1 MAEESRISRWRS
13 SGRPVVG
20 QPPNQSTTSPKLT
33 EPLIMFNALV
43 ESFSASVGY
52 GAESSTMQMTLVED
66 PENGRTIKHSLDSG
80 ATLID
85 GFPEVG
91 TCCQFVFEGFEFVG
105 IFQRYN
111 YTQGIDGRRYD
122 ITFESPSK
130 VLDGVQVILNGFEG
144 TAFSGNYP
152 IYPSVDEVNFT
163 SQINNVYNPFG
174 VKENYSWGGN
184 FGYSDY
190 NESGFPVTDDTSL
203 SGIAGKGLLTLIEEI
218 SQSKFTYDNPDGP
231 AADTSVNSDDEEL
244 IGGPIHFGN
253 TKYTIDFGELK
264 TLVPDFF
271 RMSGDTVN
279 INAIVNECCEIIL
292 NDYVTMIEPVVTS
305 VLVGYSG
312 GTVPTPIYQDQVR
325 NGVVP
330 IQYEDDD
337 PDENVVGP
345 VITFKYLDKSE
356 QPQPGVVAEL
366 VENAKKGNTLIS
378 ADNGREYA
386 DVVTQK
392 LMIGGKASRV
402 WEADISYLIPV
413 YGKDKNGQ
421 WLLGSGFEGHDSV
434 PVEING
440 ALEQLTVNEMKYAL
454 AGFQTWCLWREM
466 CLKFP
471 TLAAQ
476 GSDAGGF
483 SSMQMEFTA
492 QMNNSMLTWTP
503 GVFASGFHGSRANT
517 IRVFRN
523 ARAQAMQQQQRPPG
537 GQRGGGD
544 GNDEAEDA
552 PGGGGQGGN
561 PTQDW
566 AGMVKPTFEAIL
578 NTATNY
584 YGKTYMVMLPVE
596 PGGLKNNLRYKNEF
610 ETEAAWEI
618 ASSGWDPDFRVKDIE
633 GYDDEG
639 KLKACAAYYEGDFLN
654 GRDFSEVETT
664 LPYQHPD
671 WGILV
676 GAEIDVDDK
685 IYWIENPYADDNDNP
700 FDDVTAVCH
709 ITCPKVMTLDRAK
722 VLNNG
727 LSEIAHTIMSGR
739 VNFTGAQGERL
750 TFFRDSQKA
759 GIATAEQTLSNLRVY
774 GGVAR
779 PLKITIPQDSI
790 RYSWGPWYKYG
801 NSKVGKAEVEKD
813 DDLRPEVFGNVDLMD
828 KAAFALAHAGTA
840 DLYAAEAGSVSL
852 AEFPQYN
859 IADRFNTNGPY
870 ITKMDMQ
877 VGTGGFTTAY
887 QFSTWTRNFGRIAKY
902 NIDRISEI
910 QKNKIKTLKKARE
923 GVLPYTNGQ
932 INAPMHHQ
940 DMDIVNN
947 PDNVSFFSGL
957 ILPLEEANSPAPTTM
972 PTQLLSS
979 MKNPAAL
986 QWDYASEDYQG
997 HSIYDYMFGCTQEQ
1011 LVSPVAIKRTPPSIT
1026 DEEVLPY
1033 IRKAEKGE
1041 NIKGTADTSGA
1052 FDESHTSP
1060 TALDLNPYYT
1070 PSRVD
1075 FTAVVANDYEW
1086 FKDES
1091 IHLNAHDYTLGH
1103 AQEIRTFGLR
1113 GPLLLSGWGYDV
1125 VGYPAP
1131 GDDAGHFVPD
1141 NPAQHR
1147 GTWKT
1152 GPVDLM
1158 WDDERQVWAGGLQF
1172 LEGRLT
1178 ANVEPATWEPGQECI
1193 PDESGKM
1200 EVRRRTATG
1209 FDNNGRPNK
1218 WEWKSTGESI
1228 TITNRDP
1235 SLKVDLAEALEAT
1248 PPYDIYV
1255 MVTRINYE
1263 WRIVYVSCDNFNGE

>member
-1 MAEESRISRWRS
+1 MADDSKLKDWRG

-20 QPPNQSTTSPKLT
+20 QPSGGSTTSPKLT
-33 EPLIMFNALV
+33 APLIMFNALV
-43 ESFSASVGY
+43 ESFSSSVGY

-66 PENGRTIKHSLDSG
+66 PDNGHTIKHSLDGGVTSV
-80 ATLID
+80 D
-85 GFPEVG
+85 GFPDVG

-111 YTQGIDGRRYD
+111 YTQGTDGRRYD
-122 ITFESPSK
+122 VTFESPSK

-144 TAFSGNYP
+144 TTFSGNYP
-152 IYPSVDEVNFT
+152 IYPAVDEQNFT

-190 NESGFPVTDDTSL
+190 NAGGFPVKDDDGQT
-203 SGIAGKGLLTLIEEI
+203 GIAAKGLLTLIEEI

-231 AADTSVNSDDEEL
+231 AADTSFNSDDKEL
-244 IGGPIHFGN
+244 IGGPIYFGH

-271 RMSGDTVN
+271 RMKGDVVN

-292 NDYVTMIEPVVTS
+292 HDYVTIIDPVLTS
-305 VLVGYSG
+305 VPVGNSG
-312 GTVPTPIYQDQVR
+312 GKTVYEDQVR

-337 PDENVVGP
+337 PDENVIGP

-356 QPQPGVVAEL
+356 QPQPGVVADL
-366 VENAKKGNTLIS
+366 VENAKLGNTLIS
-378 ADNGREYA
+378 ADNGQEYA

-392 LMIGGKASRV
+392 LMIGGPASRV

-413 YGKDKNGQ
+413 YGKDRNGN

-434 PVEING
+434 PVEMPGGNV
-440 ALEQLTVNEMKYAL
+440 EQLTVNEMKYAL
-454 AGFQTWCLWREM
+454 AGFQAWCLWREM
-466 CLKFP
+466 CINYP
-471 TLAAQ
+471 TLAFSGA
-476 GSDAGGF
+476 DAGGL
-483 SSMQMEFTA
+483 SSISMVLTDMQIRNMHA
-492 QMNNSMLTWTP
+492 WVPGTW
-503 GVFASGFHGSRANT
+503 ASGLNG
-517 IRVFRN
+517 IRMRTWRLFRE
-523 ARAQAMQQQQRPPG
+523 ARGAAMAEEDRRRQGG
-537 GQRGGGD
+537 GQPED
-544 GNDEAEDA
+544 GA
-552 PGGGGQGGN
+552 PQGGGGGQ
-561 PTQDW
+561 T
-566 AGMVKPTFEAIL
+566 AEEIVKPIYERIL
-578 NTATNY
+578 DTAQNY

-618 ASSGWDPDFRVKDIE
+618 ADSGWDPDFRVKDIK

-639 KLKACAAYYEGDFLN
+639 KLKAVAAYHPGNAFQGHDP
-654 GRDFSEVETT
+654 SEIETI
-664 LPYQHPD
+664 LPYSHPD
-671 WGILV
+671 WVMLM
-676 GAEIDVDDK
+676 GAEIEVDDQ

-700 FDDVTAVCH
+700 FDDVTAMCH
-709 ITCPKVMTLDRAK
+709 ITCPQVQRIEPLKYF
-722 VLNNG
+722 NNA
-727 LSEIAHTIMSGR
+727 LSEIAHDILAMPSEMGTAKRGQLGVLRDGNKESL
-739 VNFTGAQGERL
+739 NQAEDAL
-750 TFFRDSQKA
+750 TY
-759 GIATAEQTLSNLRVY
+759 LR
-774 GGVAR
+774 GFPGVAR
-779 PLKITIPQDSI
+779 PLKVTIPQESI

-813 DDLRPEVFGNVDLMD
+813 DDLRPETFGSVALMD
-828 KAAFALAHAGTA
+828 KGAFALAHAGTA
-840 DLYAAEAGSVSL
+840 DLYASEAGSVDL

-877 VGTGGFTTAY
+877 VGTGGFTTQY
-887 QFSTWTRNFGRIAKY
+887 QFSTWTRNFGKIAKY
-902 NIDRISEI
+902 NIDRIAKI
-910 QKNKIKTLKKARE
+910 WKNKIKRLKASRE
-923 GVLPYTNGQ
+923 GVTPGTRAG
-932 INAPMHHQ
+932 INAPMRQQ
-940 DMDIVNN
+940 DQDIVNKPN
-947 PDNVSFFSGL
+947 NVDFFSGV
-957 ILPLEEANSPAPTTM
+957 IFPLEPANSAAPLNI
-972 PTQLLSS
+972 PTQFLSS
-979 MKNPAAL
+979 TKNMGTL
-986 QWDYASEDYQG
+986 QSDLSRQDAQG
-997 HSIYDYMFGCTQEQ
+997 HDVYDYMFGCSQEQ
-1011 LVSPVAIKRTPPSIT
+1011 LISPVGIKKTPPDIA

-1041 NIKGTADTSGA
+1041 NIKGTADTDGT

-1060 TALDLNPYYT
+1060 TALNLNPYYF
-1070 PSRVD
+1070 PSQVD
-1075 FTAVVANDYEW
+1075 FAAVVTNDYQW
-1086 FKDES
+1086 FES
-1091 IHLNAHDYTLGH
+1091 NHLHLQHHDYKVGEY
-1103 AQEIRTFGLR
+1103 AEEVRTFGLR
-1113 GPLLLSGWGYDV
+1113 GPILLSGWGYDV

-1131 GDDAGHFVPD
+1131 GDDTGHFVPA

-1172 LEGRLT
+1172 LEGKLT
-1178 ANVEPATWEPGQECI
+1178 ASVEPATWEPGQECI
-1193 PDESGKM
+1193 PDESGKV
-1200 EVRRRTATG
+1200 EVRRRTATQLDG
-1209 FDNNGRPNK
+1209 DGNPIA

-1235 SLKVDLAEALEAT
+1235 SLKVDLAEAADAD
-1248 PPYDIYV
+1248 PPYDVYV

-1263 WRIVYVSCDNFNGE
+1263 WRIVYISCDNFNGG